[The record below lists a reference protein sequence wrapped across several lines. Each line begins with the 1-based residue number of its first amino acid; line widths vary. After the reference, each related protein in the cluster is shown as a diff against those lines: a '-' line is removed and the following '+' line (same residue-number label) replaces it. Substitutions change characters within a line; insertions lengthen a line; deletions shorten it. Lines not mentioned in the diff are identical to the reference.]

1 MSNATSLES
10 LTVWSGIEV
19 SADENE
25 APDLAKEPEDVT
37 PQSDNEVCHAK
48 AVYRAFT
55 SNATL
60 SDVLSLLESRS
71 EEFVTASTLTQICLT
86 ETLALWQLQ
95 VPFCS
100 YC

>member
-25 APDLAKEPEDVT
+25 VPDLAREPEDVT

-71 EEFVTASTLTQICLT
+71 EEFITASTLTQMCLT

-95 VPFCS
+95 VTFVHR
-100 YC
+100 